1 MTIKSDKHFLEF
13 AKKQRD
19 ENWVNKVL
27 GTNPFKMKVAVIKL
41 GARIAFNAN
50 DTSGANG
57 EARSI
62 VKILETAGAE
72 VHIFTKILKKDDLIA
87 PFHWHNIADDHNLI
101 YEEHF
106 DALLVINGNVNFFGG
121 AEDREQILNYQI
133 INAAPCK
140 VFYAYCDPELTL
152 KQLWPSIEK
161 KPWGGNWKKEHIHV
175 TREDLIYI
183 SQPFDVDK
191 VVEEL
196 GKNCVVPNHI
206 EHFPFEQ
213 FPCLN
218 EQIPACPFNELEMD
232 LSYGGTMRGGR
243 RIKKMIEFYFGAPKE
258 MRVEM
263 FGKITKEDFT
273 EHPKYG
279 PGLLATYK
287 DEDYPTF
294 GPPVKYAE
302 MLPKMNKAMCHI
314 VIGDPFYEQ
323 INDMAQRAY
332 ESIWSGVVTFI
343 DHDLDS
349 IRRVY
354 NADKELADFLY
365 VKSRQDAH
373 DKIMA
378 LKKDPDMR
386 MQIVNDQLKAINF
399 QPRAYADWLVE
410 ILRHGHQ
417 VAAL

>member
-1 MTIKSDKHFLEF
+1 
-13 AKKQRD
+13 
-19 ENWVNKVL
+19 
-27 GTNPFKMKVAVIKL
+27 MKIAVIKL

-72 VHIFTKILKKDDLIA
+72 VHIITKILKKDDLL
-87 PFHWHNIADDHNLI
+87 PQYKWHNIMETSQASIN
-101 YEEHF
+101 EC

-121 AEDREQILNYQI
+121 AEDPDQIMNYMI
-133 INAAPCK
+133 INK
-140 VFYAYCDPELTL
+140 FQGKIFYAYCDPALTL
-152 KQLWPSIEK
+152 KQLWPAIEK
-161 KPWGGNWKKEHIHV
+161 KAWADHWKKDDINI
-175 TREDLIYI
+175 TRDDIIYL
-183 SQPFDVDK
+183 SQPYDTVK
-191 VVEEL
+191 VHDAL
-196 GKNCVVPNHI
+196 GKNCVKPKHI

-218 EQIPACPFNELEMD
+218 EQIPACPFDELEFD
-232 LSYGGTMRGGR
+232 LSYGGTMRGGK
-243 RIKKMIEFYFGAPKE
+243 RIAKMIEYYFGFPNGSHLANNGITYDDGTG

-263 FGKITKEDFT
+263 FGKITKEDFL

-279 PGLLATYK
+279 PGLKATYK
-287 DEDYPTF
+287 DEDYPKF
-294 GPPVKYAE
+294 SGPVKYAD
-302 MLPKMNKAMCHI
+302 MLSKMNKSMTHI

-343 DHDLDS
+343 DSDLDS

-354 NADKELADFLY
+354 NRDKELAEFLY
-365 VKSRQDAH
+365 VKNRKDAH
-373 DKIMA
+373 DKIMM
-378 LKKDPDMR
+378 LKKDPQMR

-399 QPRAYADWLVE
+399 QPKAYADWLMD
-410 ILRHGHQ
+410 ILRNGQ
-417 VAAL
+417 QTAGL